1 MDYRLSLIDEFVVCV
16 DYPLSQFDNQL
27 FGDFF
32 QPLLSNEAV
41 SIFHKLHGLVNLGF
55 YESSKTP
62 HKNLLNL
69 LKIDN
74 IESFQSFREE
84 LEAIGLLDT
93 FVKVENETNLYIY
106 ILKKIPTPWEFFKD
120 HIRSTMLENA
130 IGKANFLELGGKYL
144 VHKYDL
150 HKFERVTKSLD
161 EVYFVPNPND
171 HGLTS
176 WWVNPRSAV
185 NVEKYHFDYEYYN
198 VLLSARNVV
207 DQDLLNSAKLY
218 NEVNRLAWMFGL
230 STDDLVDATILSIIN
245 NELDIKELR
254 TNCRKIYTTKNQTD
268 FNQKFVKIENNNTD
282 SVLVNTLN
290 SITPAQLV
298 ENKYHTKLTGSEIE
312 LFDRLLIDTNISVGV
327 LNALIIYVM
336 DTKNGEIPS
345 YNYFLKI
352 VNTWIR
358 KGIKT
363 TEQALDLISNGEQKP
378 KTTTKVQKKTPT
390 WFNDYINELESKDL
404 NEKQTSEESLKELEQ
419 FFNNKKEK

>member
-93 FVKVENETNLYIY
+93 FVKVENETNIYIY

-207 DQDLLNSAKLY
+207 DQNLLNSAKLY

-230 STDDLVDATILSIIN
+230 STDDLVDATILSIVN

-419 FFNNKKEK
+419 FFNNKKGK

>member
-55 YESSKTP
+55 YESLKTP

-207 DQDLLNSAKLY
+207 DQNLLNSAKLY

-230 STDDLVDATILSIIN
+230 STDDLVDATILSIVN

-404 NEKQTSEESLKELEQ
+404 HEKQTSEESLKELEQ
-419 FFNNKKEK
+419 FFNNKKGK

>member
-207 DQDLLNSAKLY
+207 DQNLLNSAKLY

-230 STDDLVDATILSIIN
+230 STDDLVDATILSIVN

-254 TNCRKIYTTKNQTD
+254 TNCRKIYTAKNQTD

-419 FFNNKKEK
+419 FFNNKKGK

>member
-230 STDDLVDATILSIIN
+230 STDDLVDATILSIVN

-419 FFNNKKEK
+419 FFNNKKGK

>member
-130 IGKANFLELGGKYL
+130 IGKTNFLELGGKYL

-207 DQDLLNSAKLY
+207 DQNLLNSAKLY

-230 STDDLVDATILSIIN
+230 STDDLVDATILSIVN

-419 FFNNKKEK
+419 FFNNKKGK

>member
-207 DQDLLNSAKLY
+207 DQNLLNSAKLY

-254 TNCRKIYTTKNQTD
+254 TNCRKIYTAKNQTD

-419 FFNNKKEK
+419 FFNNKKGK

>member
-1 MDYRLSLIDEFVVCV
+1 MDYRLSTIDEFVVCV
-16 DYPLSQFDNQL
+16 DYPLTQFDNQL

-41 SIFHKLHGLVNLGF
+41 SIFHKLHGLVNIGF
-55 YESSKTP
+55 YESTKAP

-69 LKIDN
+69 LSLES
-74 IESFQSFREE
+74 IEYFQQYREE
-84 LEAIGLLDT
+84 LEALGLLDV
-93 FVKVENETNLYIY
+93 FVKTENETNLYIY
-106 ILKKIPTPWEFFKD
+106 ILKKLPTPWEFFKD
-120 HIRSTMLENA
+120 HVRSTMLENA
-130 IGKANFLELGGKYL
+130 IGQANFLELGGKYL

-150 HKFERVTKSLD
+150 HKFERITKNLD
-161 EVYFVPNPND
+161 EIYYVPDPKD

-176 WWVNPRSAV
+176 WWVNPRSTV
-185 NVEKYHFDYEYYN
+185 NVEMYHFDYEYYN
-198 VLLSARNVV
+198 VLLSARNVINPT
-207 DQDLLNSAKLY
+207 LLNSSKLY
-218 NEVNRLAWMFGL
+218 TEVNRLAWMFGL
-230 STDDLVDATILSIIN
+230 STDDLVDATIMAV
-245 NELDIKELR
+245 NEKGLDINELR
-254 TNCRKIYTTKNQTD
+254 TNCRKIYTTKHQTE
-268 FNQKFVKIENNNTD
+268 FNQKFVKVENNNTE

-290 SITPAQLV
+290 AITPAQLV

-363 TEQALDLISNGEQKP
+363 TEQALDLISNGEQKTKP
-378 KTTTKVQKKTPT
+378 STKVQKKAPS
-390 WFNDYINELESKDL
+390 WFNDYINELESKEL
-404 NEKQTSEESLKELEQ
+404 NDTNNSEESLKELEQ

>member
-93 FVKVENETNLYIY
+93 FVKVEKETNLYIY

-130 IGKANFLELGGKYL
+130 IGKENFLELGGKYL

-150 HKFERVTKSLD
+150 PKFERVTKSLD

-185 NVEKYHFDYEYYN
+185 NIEKYHFDYEYYN

-207 DQDLLNSAKLY
+207 DQNLLNSAKLY

-230 STDDLVDATILSIIN
+230 STDDLVDATILSIVN

-268 FNQKFVKIENNNTD
+268 FNQKFVKIENDNTD

-419 FFNNKKEK
+419 FFNNKKGK

>member
-207 DQDLLNSAKLY
+207 DQNLLNSAKLY

-230 STDDLVDATILSIIN
+230 STDDLVDATILSIVN

-419 FFNNKKEK
+419 FFNNKKGK

>member
-230 STDDLVDATILSIIN
+230 STDDLVDATILSIVN

-268 FNQKFVKIENNNTD
+268 FNQKFVKIENNYTD

-419 FFNNKKEK
+419 FFNNKKGK

>member
-207 DQDLLNSAKLY
+207 DQNLLNSAKLY

-230 STDDLVDATILSIIN
+230 STDDLVDATILSIVN

-268 FNQKFVKIENNNTD
+268 FNQKFVKIENNNSD

-419 FFNNKKEK
+419 FFNNKKGK

>member
-207 DQDLLNSAKLY
+207 DQNLLNSAKLY

-419 FFNNKKEK
+419 FFNNKKGK

>member
-106 ILKKIPTPWEFFKD
+106 SLKKIPTPWEFFKD

-207 DQDLLNSAKLY
+207 DQSLLNSAKLY

-230 STDDLVDATILSIIN
+230 STDDLVDATILSIVN

-419 FFNNKKEK
+419 FFNNKKGK